1 GQLGEGW
8 TIAKQLLQY
17 ERQALGSIG
26 RGDLGRAQTLP
37 ELAKQE
43 LGSDGARI
51 ADPVLRAQVAQCE
64 LDSLALR
71 LTINRSADEASAG
84 RGGDHIAS
92 MLKLYGSALT
102 NRRHELM
109 MTLLGADSLGWEGP
123 GFSDAALRITRQWLR
138 AKGNAIEG
146 GTNEIQRNVI
156 AKRILGLP
164 E

>member
-1 GQLGEGW
+1 M
-8 TIAKQLLQY
+8 
-17 ERQALGSIG
+17 
-26 RGDLGRAQTLP
+26 
-37 ELAKQE
+37 
-43 LGSDGARI
+43 
-51 ADPVLRAQVAQCE
+51 
-64 LDSLALR
+64 
-71 LTINRSADEASAG
+71 LT
-84 RGGDHIAS
+84 
-92 MLKLYGSALT
+92 LYGSALT

-109 MTLLGADSLGWEGP
+109 MTLLGADGLGWEGP